1 MSAKLRTTLTLL
13 LAAGLIGCAHMPW
26 SARRIKQAQTGV
38 LAEPDSTAA
47 WMALG
52 DAYARAHAKKKARSA
67 YTKVLAIDPEL
78 HAARQALSELQPKNR
93 VSRLERKALRDP
105 TNDEIWGDVA
115 DELVMAGDIDKALRY
130 YVHALRID
138 PTDEEWI
145 SKVMELGGE
154 EVLLGLYKDQM
165 HAQPNNDEL
174 MGDYADL
181 LMFLGRRDEAC
192 MAYQR
197 AQQLDPEDSEWGD
210 RVAECSGHGAAGA
223 AGVEGATSLLAV
235 LEARIEN
242 EPQNDELLGTMGD
255 TLLSA
260 GDAEGALVHYRKA
273 LAIDPGDSE
282 WLDKVVALSGQPKL
296 DILLQLTEENS
307 ANDELWGN
315 LGDVYLDL
323 GMRDQARDAY
333 RKAATLDPSDSEW
346 ARKLLMFGAKD
357 GAKQPS
363 AEEPAGMEGGVLV
376 PWESSPF
383 EVSE

>member
-105 TNDEIWGDVA
+105 TNDEIWGDV
-115 DELVMAGDIDKALRY
+115 
-130 YVHALRID
+130 ALRID